1 MGTMSFVKVERSKR
15 NLSQVDLARR
25 SGITQH
31 KIFRSE
37 RQSNILNYFSY
48 EEIEKLANGLDMT
61 VDELVKLYREEYA
74 NNGA

>member
-1 MGTMSFVKVERSKR
+1 MGTINFVKVERSKR

-37 RQSNILNYFSY
+37 KQSNILNYFSY
-48 EEIEKLANGLDMT
+48 EEIEKLAHGFDMT
-61 VDELVKLYREEYA
+61 VDELVKLYRKEYGS
-74 NNGA
+74 GA